1 MKPKWIKLM
10 RNEHI
15 GRVRFAKSWPRA
27 VIHLFYFRRFF
38 FVTHSYNIKYER
50 ESLSEQKIQQF
61 IATLML
67 KICKY
72 DWMNHALV
80 ESSFIYQ
87 LQLICYHVFGMVH
100 STPKLCFES
109 SMNCHVSVLY
119 EFLLCERNR
128 LFRSD
133 IHIIWREAV
142 KLMIFRWMDDRRT
155 FFNKR
160 AN

>member
-38 FVTHSYNIKYER
+38 FVSHSYNIKYER

-61 IATLML
+61 IPTLML

-80 ESSFIYQ
+80 ESSFIYK
-87 LQLICYHVFGMVH
+87 LQLICYHVFRYGSFNTKAVLWKQH
-100 STPKLCFES
+100 ELPCKCFVWIFVVWAKPLVPFGYTYN
-109 SMNCHVSVLY
+109 MT
-119 EFLLCERNR
+119 
-128 LFRSD
+128 RSC
-133 IHIIWREAV
+133 
-142 KLMIFRWMDDRRT
+142 
-155 FFNKR
+155 
-160 AN
+160 